1 MTALSR
7 ILLPGVLALAVAT
20 PLNALDFKDGRW
32 RVVIETETRGMAL
45 KIPPKY
51 EYEHCLTQKD
61 FKPDLTPLHAACRTT
76 DTVTDGNEITW
87 KFACRERGANV
98 HGHGKLVFSG
108 SRFRGTLS
116 TISEYPQP
124 FEVIQKLSGR
134 YLRACQPQ
142 DRQKQP
148 KPPVQLRDYEDT
160 K

>member
-1 MTALSR
+1 MTTLSR
-7 ILLPGVLALAVAT
+7 VLLPGLLALAVAT

-32 RVVIETETRGMAL
+32 RVVIETETHGMAV

-51 EYEHCLTQKD
+51 EYEHCLTQRD
-61 FKPDLTPLHAACRTT
+61 FNPDLTPLHAACRTT

-116 TISEYPQP
+116 TISEYPQQ

-142 DRQKQP
+142 ERKSQP
-148 KPPVQLRDYEDT
+148 KPPVRLRDYEDT